1 MVDLSNLQPT
11 EHERG
16 DHSIAGTRRL
26 DSLPV
31 RAASSLSSYTTPR
44 DTNRALEEGISIM
57 VFSQSKAQ
65 GTQSLFADLAQV
77 PFWLLENIKKMTTD
91 IEVKAKSVTEWRT
104 AIAEGF
110 KLMDQ
115 LRTHKGGIAT
125 CNLDVRTLTFR
136 PPES

>member
-44 DTNRALEEGISIM
+44 DTN
-57 VFSQSKAQ
+57 Q
-65 GTQSLFADLAQV
+65 
-77 PFWLLENIKKMTTD
+77 
-91 IEVKAKSVTEWRT
+91 
-104 AIAEGF
+104 
-110 KLMDQ
+110 
-115 LRTHKGGIAT
+115 H
-125 CNLDVRTLTFR
+125 
-136 PPES
+136 